1 METASFWLIKIR
13 IKFLIG
19 VWCFSVYKIYI
30 SFYVVVDSLLTEGLL
45 TDGLLTD
52 GLLVDGLL
60 TDRLLTD
67 GLLTEGLRTDGLLT
81 DGLLIRNLFSFN
93 NCNKMRFSENRNEIK
108 FNLSLTDGIGN
119 FKKRLY

>member
-45 TDGLLTD
+45 TDGLL
-52 GLLVDGLL
+52 
-60 TDRLLTD
+60 
-67 GLLTEGLRTDGLLT
+67 
-81 DGLLIRNLFSFN
+81 IRNLFSFN

-119 FKKRLY
+119 FKKRL